1 MVMAAR
7 RSHSVN
13 LQIDAGFLSQLQG
26 HVAARE
32 IERGM
37 ACLRSHQELIE
48 KFDPCQESA
57 ARLLAHLAI
66 WTDIG
71 FSGPPLREL
80 LQRFEHFEPG
90 LRSKLS
96 IAEYICLRMTEGV
109 AAMADEAE
117 ETAIGHFDF
126 VLSLGAELD
135 DRFLLAIVYFWKG
148 RCLRRRGDYDEA
160 LIYTGKGRDLALAL
174 GHLRMAAVMQVLESW
189 LLFQQGKWK
198 EAMRISHAAES
209 ALRETDD
216 YVTLGNIQSFY
227 GRMARREGRF
237 DKAIEFFESA
247 IRYYGKRDP
256 RHPNL
261 ARSLANMALAKRGIA
276 LQLQK
281 RIDRDAQLRRKTSSK
296 RQGKP
301 GATGL
306 GSRNLGSRIQD
317 SRNLDSRDRDSRDH
331 DSHDHD
337 SHDQDSRDQDSRQH
351 DYRVRLAQLRR
362 EALEHLEAA
371 RAVYQQRPNHHG
383 AGTVYLNAAYIHLDS
398 GDFQRAEEEAASAY
412 DVAEEKQDYI
422 LMGRARILQ
431 CMIENAKVEEEIGE
445 GADPGSHAR
454 RALEFSQ
461 EAIDLAKHTQHHLL
475 LANAHLWQGLTRCNS
490 FFDNPEAARESYD
503 LARASCGSNQPDNT
517 MWQDMQT
524 LGAKILR
531 KASVHPALKAWSQGA
546 VGEKTFRQ
554 ISEEFAEIVIAQVWE
569 REGRKV
575 SRVAARLSISPKKVR
590 RILARVGRRKPR
602 QR

>member
-1 MVMAAR
+1 MVMGAR
-7 RSHSVN
+7 RSHSAN

-48 KFDPCQESA
+48 KFDPCQENA

-90 LRSKLS
+90 LRSRLS

-109 AAMADEAE
+109 AAMAEEAE
-117 ETAIGHFDF
+117 EKAIGHFDF
-126 VLSLGAELD
+126 VLSLGQELD

-174 GHLRMAAVMQVLESW
+174 GYLRMAAVMQVLESW

-198 EAMRISHAAES
+198 EAMHISHAAES

-281 RIDRDAQLRRKTSSK
+281 RIDRDAQRRRKTSSK

-301 GATGL
+301 GATDL
-306 GSRNLGSRIQD
+306 GSRNQDARNHDARNRDSNEQD
-317 SRNLDSRDRDSRDH
+317 SR
-331 DSHDHD
+331 SHDW
-337 SHDQDSRDQDSRQH
+337 RDQDSLQY
-351 DYRVRLAQLRR
+351 DYRGRLAQLRR

-371 RAVYQQRPNHHG
+371 RAIYQQHPNHHG

-490 FFDNPEAARESYD
+490 FFDNSEAARESYD
-503 LARASCGSNQPDNT
+503 LARASCGANQPDHN
-517 MWQDMQT
+517 MWQDLQT

-590 RILARVGRRKPR
+590 RILGRVGRRKPR

>member
-1 MVMAAR
+1 MGAR
-7 RSHSVN
+7 RSHSAN

-37 ACLRSHQELIE
+37 ACLRSHRELIE
-48 KFDPCQESA
+48 KFDPCQENA

-90 LRSKLS
+90 LRSQLS

-126 VLSLGAELD
+126 VLSLGQELD

-148 RCLRRRGDYDEA
+148 RCLRRRGDYAEA

-174 GHLRMAAVMQVLESW
+174 SHLRMAAVMQVLESW

-209 ALRETDD
+209 TLRETDD

-281 RIDRDAQLRRKTSSK
+281 RIDRDAQRRRKTSSK
-296 RQGKP
+296 RQKP
-301 GATGL
+301 GATGM
-306 GSRNLGSRIQD
+306 GSRNLGSRNHD
-317 SRNLDSRDRDSRDH
+317 ARNQDSRDRDSRDH
-331 DSHDHD
+331 DSHNHD
-337 SHDQDSRDQDSRQH
+337 LRDQDSRQH
-351 DYRVRLAQLRR
+351 DYRGRLAHLRR

-371 RAVYQQRPNHHG
+371 RAIYQQHPNHHG
-383 AGTVYLNAAYIHLDS
+383 VGTVYLNAAYIHLDS

-490 FFDNPEAARESYD
+490 FFDNSEAARESYD
-503 LARASCGSNQPDNT
+503 LARASCAANQPDHN
-517 MWQDMQT
+517 MWQDLQT

-569 REGRKV
+569 REGHKV

>member
-1 MVMAAR
+1 MGAR
-7 RSHSVN
+7 RGPPAN
-13 LQIDAGFLSQLQG
+13 LQIDAGFLSQLRE

-32 IERGM
+32 IERGIS
-37 ACLRSHQELIE
+37 CLRSQQDLIANLDPSQEN
-48 KFDPCQESA
+48 A
-57 ARLLAHLAI
+57 AHLLAHLAI
-66 WTDIG
+66 WIDIG
-71 FSGPPLREL
+71 FSGPPLQEL
-80 LQRFEHFEPG
+80 LHRFEHLEPG

-96 IAEYICLRMTEGV
+96 IADYICLRMAEGM
-109 AAMADEAE
+109 AAMVEEAM

-126 VLSLGAELD
+126 VLSLGKELD
-135 DRFLLAIVYFWKG
+135 DRFLLAIACFWKG
-148 RCLRRRGDYDEA
+148 RCLRRRGEYDEA
-160 LIYTGKGRDLALAL
+160 LIYTGKGKDLAVGL

-198 EAMRISHAAES
+198 EAVRISQAAEKV
-209 ALRETDD
+209 LGETDD

-247 IRYYGKRDP
+247 IGHYGKRDP

-281 RIDRDAQLRRKTSSK
+281 RIDRDAQRRRKTSAS
-296 RQGKP
+296 REGKP
-301 GATGL
+301 IST
-306 GSRNLGSRIQD
+306 SHD
-317 SRNLDSRDRDSRDH
+317 SRSHDSRG
-331 DSHDHD
+331 
-337 SHDQDSRDQDSRQH
+337 
-351 DYRVRLAQLRR
+351 RLAQLRR

-371 RAVYQQRPNHHG
+371 RAIYRQRPNHHG
-383 AGTVYLNAAYIHLDS
+383 VGTVYLNAAYIHLDG

-412 DVAEEKQDYI
+412 EMADQKQDYI
-422 LMGRARILQ
+422 LMVRARILQ
-431 CMIENAKVEEEIGE
+431 CMIENGKVEEEIGE

-454 RALEFSQ
+454 RAFEFSQ
-461 EAIDLAKHTQHHLL
+461 EAIELAKHTQHHLL
-475 LANAHLWQGLTRCNS
+475 LANAHLWRGLTQCNS

-503 LARASCGSNQPDNT
+503 LARVSCGANPSDNI
-517 MWQDMQT
+517 WQDLQT

-531 KASVHPALKAWSQGA
+531 KGSVHPALKAWSQGA

-554 ISEEFAEIVIAQVWE
+554 ISEEFAEIVIARVWE

>member
-1 MVMAAR
+1 MMMGAR
-7 RSHSVN
+7 RSTPAN
-13 LQIDAGFLSQLQG
+13 LPIDAGFLSQLQQ

-37 ACLRSHQELIE
+37 ACLRSHQDLISNLN
-48 KFDPCQESA
+48 PCQGNA
-57 ARLLAHLAI
+57 ALLMAHLAI

-80 LQRFEHFEPG
+80 LKRFEHFEPG
-90 LRSKLS
+90 LRSQLS
-96 IAEYICLRMTEGV
+96 IAEYICLRLTEGM
-109 AAMADEAE
+109 AAMAEEAE
-117 ETAIGHFDF
+117 ETASGHFDF
-126 VLSLGAELD
+126 VLSLGEELH
-135 DRFLLAIVYFWKG
+135 DRFLLAIAYFWKG

-209 ALRETDD
+209 ALRQTDD

-237 DKAIEFFESA
+237 DKAIEFFECA

-281 RIDRDAQLRRKTSSK
+281 RIDRDAQRRRKASAD
-296 RQGKP
+296 RQAKP
-301 GATGL
+301 GATGPA
-306 GSRNLGSRIQD
+306 SRNKD
-317 SRNLDSRDRDSRDH
+317 SRNR
-331 DSHDHD
+331 
-337 SHDQDSRDQDSRQH
+337 DSRDQDSRQH
-351 DYRVRLAQLRR
+351 DYRGRLAHLRR

-371 RAVYQQRPNHHG
+371 RAIYRQHPSHHG
-383 AGTVYLNAAYIHLDS
+383 VGTVHLNAAYIHLDS
-398 GDFQRAEEEAASAY
+398 GDFQRAEEETASAY

-431 CMIENAKVEEEIGE
+431 CMIENAKVEEEIGG

-503 LARASCGSNQPDNT
+503 LARASCGANQPDNN
-517 MWQDMQT
+517 MWQDLQT

-569 REGRKV
+569 HEGRKV

>member
-1 MVMAAR
+1 MVMHER
-7 RSHSVN
+7 RGTPAH
-13 LQIDAGFLSQLQG
+13 LPTDLAPIDLVAIDLDFLSQLRE

-32 IERGM
+32 IERGI
-37 ACLRSHQELIE
+37 ACLRSHQDLIA
-48 KFDPCQESA
+48 KLDPSQQNA
-57 ARLLAHLAI
+57 ARLLAQIAI

-71 FSGPPLREL
+71 YNGPPLKEL
-80 LQRFEHFEPG
+80 LQRFEHLEPQ

-96 IAEYICLRMTEGV
+96 IADYICLRMAEGM
-109 AAMADEAE
+109 AAMEEEAM
-117 ETAIGHFDF
+117 ETAISHFDF
-126 VLSLGAELD
+126 ALSLGEELD

-148 RCLRRRGDYDEA
+148 RCLRRRGEYDEA
-160 LIYTGKGRDLALAL
+160 LIYTVKGKDLAVGL
-174 GHLRMAAVMQVLESW
+174 GHPRMAAVMQVLEGW
-189 LLFQQGKWK
+189 LFFQQGKWK
-198 EAMRISHAAES
+198 EAVRISQAAES

-256 RHPNL
+256 RHLNL

-281 RIDRDAQLRRKTSSK
+281 RIDRDAQRRRKTS
-296 RQGKP
+296 
-301 GATGL
+301 A
-306 GSRNLGSRIQD
+306 
-317 SRNLDSRDRDSRDH
+317 SRDAKPMATTAE
-331 DSHDHD
+331 
-337 SHDQDSRDQDSRQH
+337 QDPRKH
-351 DYRVRLAQLRR
+351 DYRGRLAQLRR
-362 EALEHLEAA
+362 EAIEHLEAA
-371 RAVYQQRPNHHG
+371 RDIYRQRPNHHG
-383 AGTVYLNAAYIHLDS
+383 AGTVYLNAAYIHLDG
-398 GDFQRAEEEAASAY
+398 GDFQRAEAEAVSAY
-412 DVAEEKQDYI
+412 ELGEEKQDYI
-422 LMGRARILQ
+422 LMGRARILE

-454 RALEFSQ
+454 RALECSQ

-475 LANAHLWQGLTRCNS
+475 LANAHLWQGLTQCNS

-503 LARASCGSNQPDNT
+503 LARASCGANQPDNN
-517 MWQDMQT
+517 MWQDLQT

-531 KASVHPALKAWSQGA
+531 KGSVHPALKAWSQGA

-554 ISEEFAEIVIAQVWE
+554 ISEEFAEIVIARVWE

-602 QR
+602 PR